1 LCENI
6 EGKSCLYVVHI
17 SKAIPRHT
25 FSRSKLVVTDPKDRL
40 GADYRGWTCPSRA
53 DLSIILGP
61 VVPFRRT
68 QHALFDVIHGTAHEV
83 YESKHSKHLRHRFE
97 INIYQNK

>member
-1 LCENI
+1 M
-6 EGKSCLYVVHI
+6 EGNPAYTNVVHI

-25 FSRSKLVVTDPKDRL
+25 FSRSKRVVTDPKDRL
-40 GADYRGWTCPSRA
+40 DADYRGWACPSRA

-68 QHALFDVIHGTAHEV
+68 QHALFDVIHGIAHEV

-97 INIYQNK
+97 INIYQNKQN